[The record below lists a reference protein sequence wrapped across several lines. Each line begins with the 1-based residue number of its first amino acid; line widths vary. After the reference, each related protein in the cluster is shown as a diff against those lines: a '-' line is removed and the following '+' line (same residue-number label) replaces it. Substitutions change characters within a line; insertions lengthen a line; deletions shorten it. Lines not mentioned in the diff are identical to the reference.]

1 MRSDGR
7 LIDDDETTL
16 VFTPLPSRAPV
27 VRSTEATQDRL
38 WDANDVARYL
48 KVSRSW
54 VYHRAEA
61 GLLPV
66 QRVGGLLRFV
76 PTAIRA
82 FAAGK
87 TPDEAGR
94 PEPRAAGRGRSK

>member
-1 MRSDGR
+1 MKSGASY
-7 LIDDDETTL
+7 IDDDETTL
-16 VFTPLPSRAPV
+16 VFTPLARQPAT
-27 VRSTEATQDRL
+27 RSPEATQDRL

-66 QRVGGLLRFV
+66 QRVGGLLRFA
-76 PTAIRA
+76 PAAIRA
-82 FAAGK
+82 FAVGD
-87 TPDEAGR
+87 TTDDSGR
-94 PEPRAAGRGRSK
+94 PEPRAVGRGRSK